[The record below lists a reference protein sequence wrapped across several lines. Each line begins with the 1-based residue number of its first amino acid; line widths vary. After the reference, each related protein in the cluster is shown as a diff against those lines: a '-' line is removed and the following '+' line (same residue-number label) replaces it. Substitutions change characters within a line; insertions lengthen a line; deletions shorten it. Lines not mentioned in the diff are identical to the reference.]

1 MGKKNINFSDHYI
14 SIIVLLV
21 ISFFV
26 SYSYFFLQYGID
38 GGLILANKIKYPD
51 FNSPM
56 VFYYLNSWTSIHQIS
71 YLLIKLGF
79 SVAGASKF
87 LMFVSTS
94 FFSFGAFLFSF
105 SITKKKNLSLLIAI
119 TAILLGKNFGDT
131 DYPSLI
137 FSEHTYGMMSIA
149 FVTFSL
155 GLISNKNYFIGF
167 FLLITLISIHPVIGA
182 WLLTISLASFF
193 FLKSYKY
200 ANPDI
205 FKGFTAGL
213 ILVLISFVF
222 FYINSIDKN
231 SFDQSLFDIYL
242 NYWDGHRIVSK
253 FIHYEYILKTA
264 LLGFLTF
271 VYLKI
276 KNNDKFNNN
285 YIHLYILLI
294 SLFSSLVI
302 YFAYKIFPNLFPEF
316 LKIAMPS
323 RFIMLH
329 TFLGWPIII
338 SFLFYFLN
346 RKFKKINFSRVFLI
360 FLSLIII
367 QNFDK
372 IFEIKNNVTLNFKD
386 KYSSKIIEFVKKENF
401 DEYILTSSSIT
412 SNVFK
417 NTQKPILLH
426 TESMDFIP
434 YHPYLVDNFFDI
446 LSLVYKINNDSPPQI
461 NNPSLPDDYV
471 KKVFENHK
479 NGDWKKINTKY
490 NIKYVVTP
498 INWEL
503 NLNLVMKDS
512 LYKLYEIL

>member
-1 MGKKNINFSDHYI
+1 
-14 SIIVLLV
+14 
-21 ISFFV
+21 
-26 SYSYFFLQYGID
+26 
-38 GGLILANKIKYPD
+38 
-51 FNSPM
+51 
-56 VFYYLNSWTSIHQIS
+56 
-71 YLLIKLGF
+71 
-79 SVAGASKF
+79 
-87 LMFVSTS
+87 
-94 FFSFGAFLFSF
+94 
-105 SITKKKNLSLLIAI
+105 
-119 TAILLGKNFGDT
+119 
-131 DYPSLI
+131 
-137 FSEHTYGMMSIA
+137 
-149 FVTFSL
+149 
-155 GLISNKNYFIGF
+155 
-167 FLLITLISIHPVIGA
+167 
-182 WLLTISLASFF
+182 
-193 FLKSYKY
+193 
-200 ANPDI
+200 
-205 FKGFTAGL
+205 
-213 ILVLISFVF
+213 
-222 FYINSIDKN
+222 
-231 SFDQSLFDIYL
+231 
-242 NYWDGHRIVSK
+242 
-253 FIHYEYILKTA
+253 
-264 LLGFLTF
+264 
-271 VYLKI
+271 
-276 KNNDKFNNN
+276 
-285 YIHLYILLI
+285 
-294 SLFSSLVI
+294 
-302 YFAYKIFPNLFPEF
+302 
-316 LKIAMPS
+316 MPS

-329 TFLGWPIII
+329 TFLGWPLII